1 MSIIPPGFLVHC
13 LTGFQLLAH
22 KSGIIVSDTD
32 LMVFMLMM
40 EMRMAM
46 LVQSIQL
53 LEYQMVWALCRFD
66 INLVQTV
73 APGWRQIESEM
84 ALDLL
89 IIPAVSALV

>member
-40 EMRMAM
+40 EMRNADGDVGTVNPVTRVPNG
-46 LVQSIQL
+46 LCAVQI
-53 LEYQMVWALCRFD
+53 
-66 INLVQTV
+66 
-73 APGWRQIESEM
+73 
-84 ALDLL
+84 
-89 IIPAVSALV
+89 